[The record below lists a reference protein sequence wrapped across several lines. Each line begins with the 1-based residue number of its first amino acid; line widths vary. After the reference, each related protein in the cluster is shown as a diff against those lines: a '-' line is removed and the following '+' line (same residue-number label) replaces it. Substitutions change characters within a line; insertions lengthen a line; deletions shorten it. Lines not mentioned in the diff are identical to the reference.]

1 MAAGTTLSYLSLR
14 LKIQGRAWT
23 WDADYFY
30 FQGLS
35 YLATCSSFLVCDTKN
50 QLTLSFTWNARL
62 SNSTKEWQN
71 QGCYFNNL
79 SDSLKFCE
87 SGPGASQHSHSDTQT
102 GDISRFVNTFTI
114 HMWWEKCTVS
124 FCRNQQ
130 KGSTDS
136 SSDPIMIYDFA
147 VINNSGQSVLKPQ
160 LNLKI
165 FFCSSVFNLTS

>member
-1 MAAGTTLSYLSLR
+1 MRKCWPRNCGRNNTFISVSPPQDSGSGLNLRWVLRITFIFRVYL
-14 LKIQGRAWT
+14 G
-23 WDADYFY
+23 
-30 FQGLS
+30 
-35 YLATCSSFLVCDTKN
+35 TCSSFLVCDTKN
-50 QLTLSFTWNARL
+50 QLTVSFTWNARL

-102 GDISRFVNTFTI
+102 GGDISRFVNTFTI

-130 KGSTDS
+130 KGPTDS

-160 LNLKI
+160 
-165 FFCSSVFNLTS
+165 